1 MSYMI
6 RNVEALYPRV
16 NKTYRFDNVENRSV
30 PCDPLDDGATYS
42 TSFRMN
48 EDQAKELMGAMAKAY
63 VEKRQSSWP
72 EKIPMPFKKDDDGMF
87 VGKATLKGAYG
98 KDVTSKP
105 RHFDAGNKELPDDFQ
120 LTSRSTVNLAVVL
133 VPYNM
138 REQGVSLRL
147 RAVQVIKYVPMEA
160 ASPFDVVDGFTS
172 DDDNP
177 FAELEAVVEVAVVEE
192 VELSVEEEAIEEP
205 KKKTA
210 KVKTAPAP
218 VDKEGLSDLIDGWD
232 DES

>member
-1 MSYMI
+1 MNYMI
-6 RNVEALYPRV
+6 RDVEAKYPRV
-16 NKTYRFDNVENRSV
+16 NKTYRFDNAENRSV
-30 PCDPLDDGATYS
+30 PCDPLDEGASYS
-42 TSFRMN
+42 TSFRMD
-48 EDQAKELMGAMAKAY
+48 EKQAKELMGAMAKTYA
-63 VEKRQSSWP
+63 EKRQSSWP

-98 KDVTSKP
+98 KDLTNKP

-120 LTSRSTVNLAVVL
+120 LTSKSTVSLAVVL

-147 RAVQVIKYVPMEA
+147 RAIQVIKYVPMEA
-160 ASPFDVVDGFTS
+160 ASPFDVVDGFTN

-177 FAELEAVVEVAVVEE
+177 FAELEAVEAVTVDEIEV
-192 VELSVEEEAIEEP
+192 SVEEEVIEEP
-205 KKKTA
+205 KKKIA

-218 VDKEGLSDLIDGWD
+218 VEKEGLSDLIDGWD